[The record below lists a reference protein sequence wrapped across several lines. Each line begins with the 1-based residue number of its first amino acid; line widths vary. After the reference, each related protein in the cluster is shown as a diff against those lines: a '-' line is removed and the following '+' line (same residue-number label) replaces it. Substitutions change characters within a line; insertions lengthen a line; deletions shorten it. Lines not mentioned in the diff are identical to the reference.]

1 LLQALSKNKLT
12 AAAAVRVLV
21 VRMVLSLKSMPG
33 NVPLASRF
41 RLSRQHWHRVRTR
54 YARGIETGT

>member
-41 RLSRQHWHRVRTR
+41 RQDIVVVLLYLASC
-54 YARGIETGT
+54 